1 MKSHRT
7 YNKTPEVSPKS
18 IKWQQQ
24 ARPSIKWTKQH
35 IDAYLTIAEV
45 AMEWIVEPGGDGID
59 TGRRDLDAYLAS
71 SDIVIVQRDEAAG

>member
-24 ARPSIKWTKQH
+24 AQPLVKWNKQH
-35 IDAYLTIAEV
+35 IDACLTIAEV
-45 AMEWIVEPGGDGID
+45 AMEWIVELGVGGLDK
-59 TGRRDLDAYLAS
+59 GRRDLDAYLAS
-71 SDIVIVQRDEAAG
+71 SDIVIVQRNEAAG

>member
-7 YNKTPEVSPKS
+7 YNKNQEVSPKS

-24 ARPSIKWTKQH
+24 ARPLIKWTKQH

-45 AMEWIVEPGGDGID
+45 AMEWIVEPGGGGLDK
-59 TGRRDLDAYLAS
+59 GRRDLDAYLAS
-71 SDIVIVQRDEAAG
+71 SDIGIVQRDEAAG